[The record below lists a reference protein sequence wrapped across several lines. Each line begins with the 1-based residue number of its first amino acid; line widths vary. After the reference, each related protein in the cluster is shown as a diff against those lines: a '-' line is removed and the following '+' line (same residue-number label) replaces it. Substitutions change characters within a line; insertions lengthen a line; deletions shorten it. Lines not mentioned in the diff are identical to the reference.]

1 MKTAFF
7 KHSVI
12 AAVCASLAL
21 TPAAGAFAAGQPL
34 PDLNLPSLGTV
45 AGADLSLAD
54 ERALGETLMRQVR
67 ADKTYLPDEEIADYL
82 NRLGWRLVAAGRSQ
96 PFSFVFFPLR
106 DASLNAFAMPG
117 GFVSVHTGLIV
128 AAKNESELAG
138 VIGHEVGHVTQRHI
152 ARMIAGGKDS
162 LAITLGSI
170 LLALLAAKAGG
181 SSGGDAAMAIALGT
195 QGALIQNQL
204 KFSRDAERE
213 ADRIGF
219 QTLVNAGFDPHG
231 MENFFARLQ
240 KSNRYYE
247 NNATAFLS
255 THPLTNE
262 RLSDMENRTK
272 GIKHAVYPSSLD
284 FYLIQARCR
293 VLQETGYDG
302 WLKVSRYF
310 RDALAK
316 AKGKELA
323 AAHYGLSIALSRMN
337 KKAEALSEARLAAQS
352 VRDDS
357 IILDKNL
364 AEMSYA
370 LAKTAS
376 EKDDALKLSRKT
388 YERYPDSAMAAQSY
402 AELLWQ
408 AGKNTEV
415 LKFLRNQTALSHE
428 DPDYFAML
436 ARSYEATGQRSLAF
450 AATGDMYALMG
461 NARAA
466 VYQFDK
472 AQQAND
478 GDFYTMSEIDAKL
491 REQRRIVL
499 DEEKDRQK

>member
-117 GFVSVHTGLIV
+117 GFVAVHTGLIV

-204 KFSRDAERE
+204 KFSRDA
-213 ADRIGF
+213 
-219 QTLVNAGFDPHG
+219 
-231 MENFFARLQ
+231 
-240 KSNRYYE
+240 
-247 NNATAFLS
+247 
-255 THPLTNE
+255 
-262 RLSDMENRTK
+262 
-272 GIKHAVYPSSLD
+272 
-284 FYLIQARCR
+284 
-293 VLQETGYDG
+293 
-302 WLKVSRYF
+302 
-310 RDALAK
+310 LAK

-376 EKDDALKLSRKT
+376 EKDAALKLSRKT

>member
-1 MKTAFF
+1 
-7 KHSVI
+7 
-12 AAVCASLAL
+12 
-21 TPAAGAFAAGQPL
+21 
-34 PDLNLPSLGTV
+34 
-45 AGADLSLAD
+45 
-54 ERALGETLMRQVR
+54 
-67 ADKTYLPDEEIADYL
+67 
-82 NRLGWRLVAAGRSQ
+82 
-96 PFSFVFFPLR
+96 
-106 DASLNAFAMPG
+106 
-117 GFVSVHTGLIV
+117 
-128 AAKNESELAG
+128 
-138 VIGHEVGHVTQRHI
+138 
-152 ARMIAGGKDS
+152 MIAGGKDS

-247 NNATAFLS
+247 NDATAFLS

-262 RLSDMENRTK
+262 RLSDMENRSK
-272 GIKHAVYPSSLD
+272 GIKRAVYPSSLD

-337 KKAEALSEARLAAQS
+337 QKAEALSEARLAAQS

-376 EKDDALKLSRKT
+376 EKDAALKLSRKT

>member
-96 PFSFVFFPLR
+96 PVSFVFFPLR
-106 DASLNAFAMPG
+106 D
-117 GFVSVHTGLIV
+117 
-128 AAKNESELAG
+128 AG

-247 NNATAFLS
+247 NDATAFLS

-272 GIKHAVYPSSLD
+272 GIKRAVYPSSLD

-376 EKDDALKLSRKT
+376 EKDAALKLSRKT

>member
-117 GFVSVHTGLIV
+117 GFVAVHTGLIV

-240 KSNRYYE
+240 K
-247 NNATAFLS
+247 ATATTKTTPRPFC
-255 THPLTNE
+255 PPI
-262 RLSDMENRTK
+262 RL
-272 GIKHAVYPSSLD
+272 P
-284 FYLIQARCR
+284 
-293 VLQETGYDG
+293 
-302 WLKVSRYF
+302 
-310 RDALAK
+310 
-316 AKGKELA
+316 
-323 AAHYGLSIALSRMN
+323 MN
-337 KKAEALSEARLAAQS
+337 A
-352 VRDDS
+352 
-357 IILDKNL
+357 
-364 AEMSYA
+364 
-370 LAKTAS
+370 
-376 EKDDALKLSRKT
+376 
-388 YERYPDSAMAAQSY
+388 
-402 AELLWQ
+402 
-408 AGKNTEV
+408 
-415 LKFLRNQTALSHE
+415 
-428 DPDYFAML
+428 
-436 ARSYEATGQRSLAF
+436 
-450 AATGDMYALMG
+450 
-461 NARAA
+461 
-466 VYQFDK
+466 
-472 AQQAND
+472 
-478 GDFYTMSEIDAKL
+478 
-491 REQRRIVL
+491 
-499 DEEKDRQK
+499 